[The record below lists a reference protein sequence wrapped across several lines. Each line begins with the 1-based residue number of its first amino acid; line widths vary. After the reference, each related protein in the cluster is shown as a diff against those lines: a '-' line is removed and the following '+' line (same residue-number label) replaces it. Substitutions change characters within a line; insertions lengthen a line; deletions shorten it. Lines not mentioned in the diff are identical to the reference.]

1 MTTVPT
7 LNFIHVID
15 FVNYT
20 VFENHTLVVGKW
32 LLYLSKVT
40 IALSVVFFWIFRGKC
55 SFSSPISHVHTWT
68 RVHKMDMSDMRK
80 DLKAWWKLVLFIKN
94 PYQIFEMFIS
104 FNWYKNEKGEGRM
117 QYGYRLI
124 TNTVHHTCF
133 YLLNSQKSLCR
144 LNCTLLTQML
154 TNVTM

>member
-15 FVNYT
+15 FANYT

-55 SFSSPISHVHTWT
+55 SFSSPISHVHTRT
-68 RVHKMDMSDMRK
+68 IVHKMDMSDMIK
-80 DLKAWWKLVLFIKN
+80 DLKAWWKLVLFKKIHTRYLKC
-94 PYQIFEMFIS
+94 S
-104 FNWYKNEKGEGRM
+104 FHLTGTKMKKGRAGCNM
-117 QYGYRLI
+117 AIDWLWTLYI
-124 TNTVHHTCF
+124 
-133 YLLNSQKSLCR
+133 
-144 LNCTLLTQML
+144 TLLSISWTL
-154 TNVTM
+154 KKAHAS